1 MTTQILSSNPR
12 TRRTWSAE
20 ERAEWVELFEKSGQT
35 AVEFCRDNDLTPTTL
50 AFWPAQLKD
59 SAGLENLAEDLE
71 EAALVEVPLSALNA
85 GSARSSTAAVT
96 IRLNSG
102 TQLEVLAGTDPA
114 WLSQLLAALKG

>member
-1 MTTQILSSNPR
+1 MTIQAPSNKPR
-12 TRRTWSAE
+12 TRCTWSAE

-50 AFWPAQLKD
+50 AFWRAQLKD
-59 SAGLENLAEDLE
+59 SVGRENLTEELE
-71 EAALVEVPLSALNA
+71 EAALVEVPLGAFNA
-85 GSARSSTAAVT
+85 GSAPSSAAAVT